1 MSRCLALAQSCL
13 LSSCRC
19 PVCTLFISYRR
30 ADSADVAG
38 RIYDRL
44 VGHYGAEQ
52 VFKDVDCIPLGVD
65 LRAYLMAE
73 VGRCRAML
81 VLIGRDWF
89 GTRRLD
95 DEHDFVR
102 LEIEAAL
109 ARDVPVVPVLV
120 QGASMPAVDQFPP
133 SLSRLTF
140 LNGIAVRPDPDFHH
154 DVDRLIHRLEPLV
167 HREGE
172 WMI

>member
-1 MSRCLALAQSCL
+1 M
-13 LSSCRC
+13 
-19 PVCTLFISYRR
+19 CTLFISYRR

-44 VGHYGAEQ
+44 VGHYGAAQ

-65 LRAYLMAE
+65 LRAYLME
-73 VGRCRAML
+73 EIGRCRAVL
-81 VLIGRDWF
+81 VLIGRDWL
-89 GTRRLD
+89 GTHRLD

-109 ARDVPVVPVLV
+109 THEVYVIPVLV
-120 QGASMPAVDQFPP
+120 QGASMPAGSELPP
-133 SLSRLTF
+133 SLSRLTY

-154 DVDRLIHRLEPLV
+154 DMDRLIHRLEPLV
-167 HREGE
+167 RREGE
-172 WMI
+172 WII